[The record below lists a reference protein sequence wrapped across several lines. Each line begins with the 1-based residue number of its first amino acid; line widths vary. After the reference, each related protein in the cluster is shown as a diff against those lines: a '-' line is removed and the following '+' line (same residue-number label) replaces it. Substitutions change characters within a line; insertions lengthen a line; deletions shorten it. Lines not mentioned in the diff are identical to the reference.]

1 MATAAAAII
10 GKARRDVISYF
21 LQRNAV
27 SANAAVTWVPERN
40 VQRRMLARFLR
51 NGVVIEEAP
60 DTYFVDVATYDRW
73 RRECAGAPPRW
84 RSASGGRRD
93 TGRLGLTLSI
103 SFR

>member
-60 DTYFVDVATYDRW
+60 DTYFVDVAAYDRW
-73 RRECAGAPPRW
+73 RRGMRRRAAAMAIGVGVVGAIL
-84 RSASGGRRD
+84 AA
-93 TGRLGLTLSI
+93 LA
-103 SFR
+103 

>member
-73 RRECAGAPPRW
+73 RRGMRRRAAAMAIGVGVVGAIL
-84 RSASGGRRD
+84 AA
-93 TGRLGLTLSI
+93 LA
-103 SFR
+103 